1 MCHTGLVPSIQEVDM
16 GFEQGVCGGGE
27 ELALSAAVILDPRL
41 AEIWQL
47 VWGCAARMGNR
58 DGAPS
63 SLEAL
68 GAASPIEYG
77 SAGAPPRAM
86 FRVPQAGQ
94 TNSPGLGI
102 SSSDRHRPHRTITAP
117 CYRSPGGA
125 FVGEQG
131 RTLRP

>member
-68 GAASPIEYG
+68 GALLRLAYVQGYADAAAEE
-77 SAGAPPRAM
+77 
-86 FRVPQAGQ
+86 V
-94 TNSPGLGI
+94 PGLLFDELGL
-102 SSSDRHRPHRTITAP
+102 RRPTP
-117 CYRSPGGA
+117 S
-125 FVGEQG
+125 G
-131 RTLRP
+131 RR